1 MKYNTDF
8 WIIQIQIINWMTLK
22 KWSKHDFIQFFS
34 KQEREIEIGSFYT
47 MNFYQVGVLTIDKN
61 VKA

>member
-1 MKYNTDF
+1 
-8 WIIQIQIINWMTLK
+8 MTLK
-22 KWSKHDFIQFFS
+22 KWSNYDFIQFFS
-34 KQEREIEIGSFYT
+34 KQQREIEIGSFYT

>member
-1 MKYNTDF
+1 
-8 WIIQIQIINWMTLK
+8 MTLK